1 MTRLTPV
8 SARRALKLC
17 GVAIGA
23 DFFTLSSA
31 TVLDLLSHADA
42 HRYRAPKNGNGSR
55 GRYWH
60 AHLQRVAARGAPA
73 PAPAPARAT
82 VAQVHRF
89 GDKVAVY
96 VGKGQTT
103 YIEAKGARAL
113 ARALNRVARSIATES
128 FGDSHGLTFELF
140 EA

>member
-1 MTRLTPV
+1 MTLTPID
-8 SARRALKLC
+8 ARAILKRC
-17 GVAIGA
+17 NVDIGA
-23 DFFTLSSA
+23 DFFTLSSS
-31 TVLDLLSHADA
+31 TVLDLLASADS
-42 HRYRAPKNGNGSR
+42 HRYRAPKNANGSR

-60 AHLQRVAARGAPA
+60 AHVQRVAARGLATAPEA
-73 PAPAPARAT
+73 SKPV

-96 VGKGQTT
+96 VGKGATT
-103 YIEAKGARAL
+103 YIDAKGARAL

-128 FGDSHGLTFELF
+128 FGDSHGLTFELR